1 MCLSGDLTGNWV
13 LLVLK
18 EDGKA
23 QSLTP
28 LFSTGECESK
38 LSGLLVLLGSIAG
51 RGGRGKLG
59 L

>member
-1 MCLSGDLTGNWV
+1 M

-23 QSLTP
+23 QSLTA
-28 LFSTGECESK
+28 LFSAGECESK

-51 RGGRGKLG
+51 RGGTGKLG
-59 L
+59 S